1 MKVIVDMDDTLVAT
15 RDLNND
21 SYNYAL
27 EYYGY
32 PRISNVLRIN
42 RNIIDV
48 DKNKLEKIIEI
59 KQKYFC
65 EKWLSYRVFLNN
77 ILIDKLLYY
86 GRDNCYLWTAAT
98 PNKTIKIIKEFEL
111 DKYFNKI
118 IYDNK
123 LNFDQSIKILKENT
137 SDSRF
142 LIYENNKDFF
152 AGKNINIVDKICNDL
167 FNVNGYLINCCH

>member
-1 MKVIVDMDDTLVAT
+1 M
-15 RDLNND
+15 
-21 SYNYAL
+21 
-27 EYYGY
+27 
-32 PRISNVLRIN
+32 
-42 RNIIDV
+42 
-48 DKNKLEKIIEI
+48 
-59 KQKYFC
+59 
-65 EKWLSYRVFLNN
+65 
-77 ILIDKLLYY
+77 
-86 GRDNCYLWTAAT
+86 WTAAT